1 MSDSTMEDYLNN
13 PWATREE
20 QQRQQEAMARRRYEE
35 MQRAHEATMRE
46 QQREQQRQQRATV
59 DPNPHYQRADPVDD
73 LGTRFAG
80 LGYPTQQEM
89 NEQRW
94 EQERI
99 RERLRAQ
106 QETADNL
113 HRQMGGQG
121 GVGGGF
127 RGGGGFGG
135 GGFRGGGGFGG
146 GGFGGGGWGG
156 AGFGGGGFGS
166 GRFGGGGWGP
176 DPSSRPMHFPDTEP
190 SINITESL
198 VKMYM
203 KKNDVPRFDGEIGLE
218 NLRKWHMDVEQFA
231 KITGLSENATIN
243 LAWTRFGPSVSEW
256 FQDAVWKD
264 FGIAYLPQ
272 DRYPFGWEELKAK
285 MTEVFASAF
294 SSSHVWAQLV
304 ELKRKKGYEGTK
316 AYIARFLELAKL
328 VGQTPYNVYQG
339 DRAWEIIY
347 GNLTSDERLCVNT
360 ICVQNAETGRQ
371 TTMQTILNSIDQT
384 MLANGH
390 QSLGPGAVGA
400 TATATVTST
409 STTTPMDLTAISK
422 AAGASKR
429 GDCTRCGGVG
439 HWAWKCGTPR
449 DWKPGQQIDK
459 PPRKDGGKPWGG
471 ADKKLNNAE
480 ATLEQTA
487 KSEEAAAGKA

>member
-46 QQREQQRQQRATV
+46 QQRQQQRQQRATV
-59 DPNPHYQRADPVDD
+59 DPNVNPYQRADPVDD

-135 GGFRGGGGFGG
+135 GGF
-146 GGFGGGGWGG
+146 GGGGWGG

-176 DPSSRPMHFPDTEP
+176 RMDPSSRPMHFPDTEP

-400 TATATVTST
+400 ATTTAAV
-409 STTTPMDLTAISK
+409 TTTPMDLTAIK
-422 AAGASKR
+422 AGASRK

-449 DWKPGQQIDK
+449 DWKPGQDIDK
-459 PPRKDGGKPWGG
+459 PPRKEGGKPWSGG
-471 ADKKLNNAE
+471 TKKLNDME
-480 ATLEQTA
+480 ATATD
-487 KSEEAAAGKA
+487 SEDKVAGKA

>member
-1 MSDSTMEDYLNN
+1 MEDYLNN
-13 PWATREE
+13 PSATREE
-20 QQRQQEAMARRRYEE
+20 QQRQQEAMARRLYEE
-35 MQRAHEATMRE
+35 RQQAHEATV
-46 QQREQQRQQRATV
+46 REQQRQQRATV
-59 DPNPHYQRADPVDD
+59 DPNPYQRADPVDD
-73 LGTRFAG
+73 LGARFAG

-89 NEQRW
+89 NEQCW
-94 EQERI
+94 EQERM

-106 QETADNL
+106 QQTADNL

-127 RGGGGFGG
+127 R
-135 GGFRGGGGFGG
+135 G

-166 GRFGGGGWGP
+166 GRFGGGGWVP
-176 DPSSRPMHFPDTEP
+176 RMDPSSRPMQFPDTEP
-190 SINITESL
+190 SINITES
-198 VKMYM
+198 VVNMYM

-218 NLRKWHMDVEQFA
+218 NLHKWHMDVEQFA

-243 LAWTRFGPSVSEW
+243 LAWTRFGLSVSEW

-272 DRYPFGWEELKAK
+272 DRNPFGWEELKAK

-384 MLANGH
+384 VLANGH
-390 QSLGPGAVGA
+390 QSLGPGAVRATGA
-400 TATATVTST
+400 TTATVTLT

-459 PPRKDGGKPWGG
+459 PPRKEGGKPWGG

-487 KSEEAAAGKA
+487 KLEEAAEKA